1 MITAA
6 QIQTIRDNDPGAI
19 LPGIDTMTGNPYATS
34 SLLDVTKITQN
45 STAPY
50 YYSPSAN
57 IVYVTQAGAVLSGTN
72 FGDAT
77 VIIDANNVTIKDCTF
92 TGTNSFVTVAQSGA
106 FSGATVEN
114 CTFIGSKAPTERN
127 VWITSALGITI
138 KDNTFLNSPADTIA
152 IQQGVV
158 TGNYM
163 SGEGYLT
170 GAHADAIYVP
180 DTTGP
185 VTITNNFIE
194 ETPNAGATGF
204 SNTDIRITDEF
215 GNTSNVTV
223 TGNYLIGAGF
233 DFELAA
239 PNANTISNVSVTN
252 NDVGFAKFGSYYPG
266 TDSLATVTGIT
277 TVDFTNPAAATRAL
291 AAYVAAGLPTANV
304 VSWTATIA
312 ATATGSARRRSWATA
327 LIWRAWAPRA
337 LEKRILL
344 ADTANNFCL
353 AVRA

>member
-34 SLLDVTKITQN
+34 SLLDITKITQN
-45 STAPY
+45 SNAPY

-57 IVYVTQAGAVLSGTN
+57 IVYVNQAGAVLSGIN

-77 VIIDANNVTIKDCTF
+77 VIINASNVTVKDCTF
-92 TGTNSFVTVAQSGA
+92 TGTSGFWA
-106 FSGATVEN
+106 INQLSGVSGATVEN
-114 CTFIGSKAPTERN
+114 CTFTGSKLPTEKN
-127 VWITSALGITI
+127 VWITSTLGITI

-170 GAHADAIYVP
+170 EAHPDAIYVP

-194 ETPNAGATGF
+194 ETPNAGATGL
-204 SNTDIRITDEF
+204 SNSDIRITDEF
-215 GNTSNVTV
+215 GNTNNVTV
-223 TGNYLIGAGF
+223 TGNYLLGAGF
-233 DFELAA
+233 NFELAA
-239 PNANTISNVSVTN
+239 PNTNYTISNVSVTN
-252 NDVGFAKFGSYYPG
+252 NDVGFGKFGPYYPG
-266 TDSLATVTGIT
+266 TDTLATVTGVNI
-277 TVDFTNPAAATRAL
+277 VDFSNPAASTNAL

-304 VSWTATIA
+304 VSATATIA
-312 ATATGSARRRSWATA
+312 ATATGSAPTT
-327 LIWRAWAPRA
+327 
-337 LEKRILL
+337 LL
-344 ADTANNFCL
+344 GNGFNL
-353 AVRA
+353 AGMGAAGTG